1 MGARYALSIIL
12 NAHLPYVREFPA
24 VSQREADMLYDP
36 QLFPDSHRDTDSQ
49 AALVEQTEPAEQTSQ
64 RSVPSENAATSE
76 NALSFDQMITD
87 LSSAEMAVSEEMEW
101 EENPPEEINLTPG
114 TVEESWFFEAVSE
127 TYIPLLMLFDR
138 LEADHVPFRLGISL
152 SPVLA
157 QMMSDDY
164 LQKKYLAHLEHQIEF
179 GKREIERL
187 GGRPRQCALAK
198 RRYDRAIDQR
208 TAFVTRYEANIFKAL
223 ESYQQKRKIEFLA
236 TPATPA
242 FLPFFSP
249 YPEAIQAQ
257 METAVSFNRYTLGIN
272 PQGFWMPEM
281 GWSKE
286 LDPFLRSYG
295 FNYTVADGHG
305 FVFGNPPPS
314 RGTFYPVRTPQG
326 VSILPRDFCACAEI
340 TSLRK
345 EGPYMDTGRDV
356 GYELSLDEIAHFVA
370 QNGAR
375 FQTGY
380 KYWCADGSDYN
391 PDSASA
397 AARESARIFLENC
410 RDRLESAIQHM
421 PELPISLCAFNAD
434 NFGRH
439 WHEGTQ
445 FLENLFRFAA
455 DYRDLQFMTPSEYLY
470 LQPISSLEVS
480 LPEYSSWGDNG
491 YAETWL
497 DSSNDWAYRHLNR
510 SIDRMVELADRFS
523 KNSSL
528 KERALNQAAREILLA
543 MASDWPS
550 FLYRQECTVYAR
562 RQLEDA
568 LRNFTTI
575 YEALGT
581 NYISTEW
588 LTSLERRHDIF
599 PHINYRVFKRKN

>member
-1 MGARYALSIIL
+1 MIL

-24 VSQREADMLYDP
+24 VSQREADMLYDS
-36 QLFPDSHRDTDSQ
+36 QLLPDSSRDSDTQ
-49 AALVEQTEPAEQTSQ
+49 PA
-64 RSVPSENAATSE
+64 PSEQAPPSE
-76 NALSFDQMITD
+76 EAPPSEKTLTFDQLMAD
-87 LSSAEMAVSEEMEW
+87 LPLEAP
-101 EENPPEEINLTPG
+101 PPEEINLTPG

-138 LEADHVPFRLGISL
+138 LEADHIPFRLGISL
-152 SPVLA
+152 TPVLA
-157 QMMSDDY
+157 QMLNDEY
-164 LQKKYLAHLEHQIEF
+164 HQKKYLAHREHQIDF

-187 GGRPRQCALAK
+187 GRESAQCLLAK

-208 TAFVTRYEANIFKAL
+208 AVFITRYEGNIFKAL

-236 TPATPA
+236 APATPA
-242 FLPFFSP
+242 FFPFFSS
-249 YPEAIQAQ
+249 YPEAIQAH
-257 METAVSFNRYTLGIN
+257 METAISFYRYTLGIN
-272 PQGFWMPEM
+272 PQGFLLPEM

-295 FNYTVADGHG
+295 FNYTIADSHG

-326 VSILPRDFCACAEI
+326 VSILARDFCACSDI
-340 TSLRK
+340 SRIRK
-345 EGPYMDTGRDV
+345 EGSYLDTGRDI
-356 GYELSLDEIAHFVA
+356 GYELTLDDIAPFIA

-375 FQTGY
+375 CQTGF
-380 KYWCADGSDYN
+380 KYWRADGSPYN
-391 PDSASA
+391 PDTASA
-397 AARESARIFLENC
+397 AVRENARTFLESC
-410 RDRLESAIQHM
+410 RDRLDSAMRYM
-421 PELPISLCAFNAD
+421 PELPLSLCAFNAD
-434 NFGRH
+434 SFGRH
-439 WHEGTQ
+439 WYEGPQ
-445 FLENLFRFAA
+445 FLENLFRLAA

-491 YAETWL
+491 YTETWL
-497 DSSNDWAYRHLNR
+497 DSSNDWVYRHLNR
-510 SIDRMVELADRFS
+510 SIDRMIELADRFP

-528 KERALNQAAREILLA
+528 KERALNQAAREILMA
-543 MASDWPS
+543 MASDWSS
-550 FLYRQECTVYAR
+550 FLYRQECTAYAR
-562 RQLEDA
+562 RQIEDA

-575 YEALGT
+575 YESLGT

-599 PHINYRVFKRKN
+599 PHINYRVFKRKS